1 MSLSSELSS
10 AGRLLTLLEKLLEQ
24 PRGATLNEMLEVGIP
39 RSTLFALLRDLK
51 ARGYV
56 VQPERGRYL
65 PGPRLLSWHGRSN
78 LSSDLQVAFYQEVL
92 SLGLD
97 ETLALAL
104 PLEQGATLIAQYEPQ
119 TRLHTVFP
127 PHFRFPAESAAAQ
140 VLSLSPEPPIQ
151 RDGYAVTHTEGLLE
165 VALPICADG
174 TTPCAALIMSAPAFR
189 WDADR
194 LKQSLPGLREIAAR
208 LSYRQGATHYAPWQ
222 LQPASPPQERPLSA
236 EEIDSFLRAPWVA
249 RLACVRP
256 DGNPH
261 VVPLWHEWDERYFY
275 VVAWQGSLWAD
286 YLLQQPRLSL
296 SIDEPWPPLRR
307 VIVRGYAQS
316 ISPHEI
322 SGGLTGLLERLHR
335 RYVGPSRTM
344 PSRALPSKEAR
355 PFRIFPE
362 SLHGWQ
368 GI

>member
-1 MSLSSELSS
+1 MPSSLELPSVE
-10 AGRLLTLLEKLLEQ
+10 RLLTLLEKLLEQ
-24 PRGATLNEMLEVGIP
+24 PRGATLNEMLEMGIS

-65 PGPRLLSWHGRSN
+65 PGPRLLSWRGRSN

-92 SLGLD
+92 SLALD

-104 PLEQGATLIAQYEPQ
+104 PLEQGAVLIAQYEPQ

-140 VLSLSPEPPIQ
+140 ALSLTPEPSIQ
-151 RDGYAVTHTEGLLE
+151 ESGYALAHAEGLLE
-165 VALPICADG
+165 VAFPVCADG
-174 TTPCAALIMSAPAFR
+174 TMPYAALILSAPAFR
-189 WDADR
+189 WDAAR
-194 LKQSLPGLREIAAR
+194 LKQVLPRLREIAAR
-208 LSYRQGATHYAPWQ
+208 LSYRLGATHYGPWQ
-222 LQPASPPQERPLSA
+222 FRPSSPPQERLLTA

-249 RLACVRP
+249 RLACLRP

-307 VIVRGYAQS
+307 VIVRGYAQR
-316 ISPHEI
+316 IAPHEI
-322 SGGLTGLLERLHR
+322 SGGLTGLLERLRR
-335 RYVGPSRTM
+335 RYVGPGGM
-344 PSRALPSKEAR
+344 LPGKEAR

-362 SLHGWQ
+362 SMHGWQ